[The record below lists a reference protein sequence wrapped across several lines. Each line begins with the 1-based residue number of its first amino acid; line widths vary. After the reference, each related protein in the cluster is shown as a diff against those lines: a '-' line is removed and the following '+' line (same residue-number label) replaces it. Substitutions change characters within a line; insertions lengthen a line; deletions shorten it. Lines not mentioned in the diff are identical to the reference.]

1 MFINKHVRR
10 LDAIQSRTRRDP
22 LPAANPAA
30 DGPVESVTCLQAA
43 CEPALKRSL
52 KSHTAAAKTPAL
64 YDIGT
69 RDHRAVMDVAVFRLG
84 KKHHRANT
92 VILYEFPDGYVQV
105 SSGPHGMASI
115 WDYDIVLLAI
125 SYLNE
130 GMNQHREGKAPKPEQ
145 TVVLPVQA
153 VLKFC
158 GKDNG
163 GHQKNGIAGALER
176 LGTTYIIIQRTRNTG
191 AKPEII
197 TEGESL
203 INKFKVITDGCTKKV
218 KRVEIKVAD
227 WMYQEITE
235 RPQPDVLAVN
245 PDYFH
250 IKQGV
255 GRFVYRLARQSAGKG
270 SAFWN
275 FGTLFMRSG
284 STGSRG
290 EFNRLLREV
299 IKANSLPD
307 YFLTEEQSKTDAAL
321 RMVYRS
327 HADRPKA

>member
-1 MFINKHVRR
+1 M
-10 LDAIQSRTRRDP
+10 
-22 LPAANPAA
+22 
-30 DGPVESVTCLQAA
+30 
-43 CEPALKRSL
+43 
-52 KSHTAAAKTPAL
+52 
-64 YDIGT
+64 
-69 RDHRAVMDVAVFRLG
+69 FRLG
-84 KKHHRANT
+84 KKDHRANT

-130 GMNQHREGKAPKPEQ
+130 GMNQHREGRAPKPEQ

-176 LGTTYIIIQRTRNTG
+176 LGTTYVIIQRTRNTG

-197 TEGESL
+197 TEGEGL
-203 INKFKVITDGCTKKV
+203 INKFKVITDGCTKKI

-255 GRFVYRLARQSAGKG
+255 GRFIYRLARQSAGKG

-284 STGSRG
+284 SKGSRG

-299 IKANSLPD
+299 VQANSLPD

-327 HADRPKA
+327 YADQPKA